1 MLGSTDLKLEMA
13 CCWKTVWS
21 VDPLPLSVPL
31 RLVLLLADADVLLL
45 AVDDEVLLLDGELDE
60 EHAARASAV
69 ATKAAPAVMTRCL
82 RPRCIIRYPSYVSRP
97 R

>member
-1 MLGSTDLKLEMA
+1 MKLEIS
-13 CCWKTVWS
+13 CCWKTVWN

-31 RLVLLLADADVLLL
+31 RLVLADADVLLL

-69 ATKAAPAVMTRCL
+69 VTKAAPAVMTRCL
-82 RPRCIIRYPSYVSRP
+82 RPKCIIRYPSYVSRP